1 MATSSIP
8 PDLVVD
14 PRLHYP
20 RSRVV
25 TNRDERCPLLDDARI
40 PQMPLGHEQPDVP
53 PQLYA
58 RGLDSAGTSSSAI
71 IGRCV
76 FCARQEHSLLPVYN
90 AAPHVPPVDNAA
102 AERLKKLKKELK
114 TCRPIGIAAIALV
127 MSIGLFVASTSNI
140 LSKAVKFWS
149 VGQLI
154 IVFILTTLT
163 TLAAYRV
170 EPTNF
175 NIDLISV
182 GLTAV
187 ILYLVDVLLL
197 LFFCLS
203 PYDWGSNQKA
213 ISLAIGLGA
222 ALDSCIFLICVNIW
236 KRPMV
241 IYNSPFMAHL
251 KKITCAVMTL
261 LLKVLLAVLMV
272 GVVFIMGCWEILK
285 ALGGSRRNSPQL
297 GGVNSCRSIPQMV
310 GLSSIPQMVGLS
322 SRIILQMVGLSS
334 IPQMVGLSSSR
345 GSLSSPPWGIM
356 ALCNAWRQKKL

>member
-1 MATSSIP
+1 MKAKTPSAEARGGAASESSESSEGSAAAAFLQGP
-8 PDLVVD
+8 AKRRRPRSLAAGSSSRTYVGVVLNARSLR
-14 PRLHYP
+14 PSYPGRPHPYPLIWSWIRGSTTP

-40 PQMPLGHEQPDVP
+40 PQ
-53 PQLYA
+53 
-58 RGLDSAGTSSSAI
+58 
-71 IGRCV
+71 
-76 FCARQEHSLLPVYN
+76 
-90 AAPHVPPVDNAA
+90 
-102 AERLKKLKKELK
+102 KELK

-127 MSIGLFVASTSNI
+127 MSIGLFVAS
-140 LSKAVKFWS
+140 
-149 VGQLI
+149 
-154 IVFILTTLT
+154 TTLT

-222 ALDSCIFLICVNIW
+222 ALDSCIFLICINIW

-285 ALGGSRRNSPQL
+285 AVRVLGQ
-297 GGVNSCRSIPQMV
+297 GGAQE
-310 GLSSIPQMVGLS
+310 
-322 SRIILQMVGLSS
+322 
-334 IPQMVGLSSSR
+334 SSSVSAA
-345 GSLSSPPWGIM
+345 GGQPPQQSSTGRSQQLPQHSSDGGTEQHSSDGGTEQPHHSSDGGTEQHSSDGGTEQQPRQSQQPPLGDNGIV
-356 ALCNAWRQKKL
+356 

>member
-1 MATSSIP
+1 MKAKTPSAEARGGAASESSESSEGSAAAAFLQGP
-8 PDLVVD
+8 AKRRRPRSLAAGSSSRTYVGVVLNARSLR
-14 PRLHYP
+14 PSYPGRPHPYPLIWSWIRGSTTP

-40 PQMPLGHEQPDVP
+40 PQ
-53 PQLYA
+53 
-58 RGLDSAGTSSSAI
+58 
-71 IGRCV
+71 
-76 FCARQEHSLLPVYN
+76 
-90 AAPHVPPVDNAA
+90 
-102 AERLKKLKKELK
+102 KELK

-127 MSIGLFVASTSNI
+127 MSIGVDNTCS
-140 LSKAVKFWS
+140 
-149 VGQLI
+149 
-154 IVFILTTLT
+154 
-163 TLAAYRV
+163 
-170 EPTNF
+170 
-175 NIDLISV
+175 ISL

-222 ALDSCIFLICVNIW
+222 ALDSCIFLICINIW

-285 ALGGSRRNSPQL
+285 AVRVLGQ
-297 GGVNSCRSIPQMV
+297 GGAQE
-310 GLSSIPQMVGLS
+310 
-322 SRIILQMVGLSS
+322 
-334 IPQMVGLSSSR
+334 SSSVSAA
-345 GSLSSPPWGIM
+345 GGQPPQQSSTGRSQQLPQHSSDGGTEQHSSDGGTEQPHHSSDGGTEQHSSDGGTEQQPRQSQQPPLGDNGIV
-356 ALCNAWRQKKL
+356 

>member
-1 MATSSIP
+1 M
-8 PDLVVD
+8 
-14 PRLHYP
+14 
-20 RSRVV
+20 
-25 TNRDERCPLLDDARI
+25 
-40 PQMPLGHEQPDVP
+40 Q
-53 PQLYA
+53 
-58 RGLDSAGTSSSAI
+58 
-71 IGRCV
+71 
-76 FCARQEHSLLPVYN
+76 
-90 AAPHVPPVDNAA
+90 
-102 AERLKKLKKELK
+102 KELK

-241 IYNSPFMAHL
+241 CIAIVT
-251 KKITCAVMTL
+251 ITTTNLFSALMIHHCSGNNYC
-261 LLKVLLAVLMV
+261 VL
-272 GVVFIMGCWEILK
+272 
-285 ALGGSRRNSPQL
+285 
-297 GGVNSCRSIPQMV
+297 
-310 GLSSIPQMVGLS
+310 
-322 SRIILQMVGLSS
+322 
-334 IPQMVGLSSSR
+334 
-345 GSLSSPPWGIM
+345 
-356 ALCNAWRQKKL
+356 

>member
-1 MATSSIP
+1 
-8 PDLVVD
+8 
-14 PRLHYP
+14 
-20 RSRVV
+20 
-25 TNRDERCPLLDDARI
+25 
-40 PQMPLGHEQPDVP
+40 
-53 PQLYA
+53 
-58 RGLDSAGTSSSAI
+58 
-71 IGRCV
+71 
-76 FCARQEHSLLPVYN
+76 
-90 AAPHVPPVDNAA
+90 
-102 AERLKKLKKELK
+102 
-114 TCRPIGIAAIALV
+114 
-127 MSIGLFVASTSNI
+127 MSIGLFVALTSNI

-241 IYNSPFMAHL
+241 CIAIVT
-251 KKITCAVMTL
+251 ITTTNLFSALMIHHCSGNNYC
-261 LLKVLLAVLMV
+261 VL
-272 GVVFIMGCWEILK
+272 
-285 ALGGSRRNSPQL
+285 
-297 GGVNSCRSIPQMV
+297 
-310 GLSSIPQMVGLS
+310 
-322 SRIILQMVGLSS
+322 
-334 IPQMVGLSSSR
+334 
-345 GSLSSPPWGIM
+345 
-356 ALCNAWRQKKL
+356 